1 MDGGD
6 ALGQPEEVVSLAL
19 AFRVA
24 DATDA
29 GTIASIRNAAADAL
43 TARHGIGHWSS
54 QCSERGVIRAM
65 QHGQVLLA
73 GDGATPVG
81 TLCLSRKKPWAIDRD
96 IFRPA
101 RAPRYL
107 VDMAVHPDRQRSGIG
122 RACLDEAARL
132 ARADGADAIWLDAY
146 DAPAGA
152 GEFYRRAGFVEVGR
166 RPYRGVPL
174 VYFELRFPPRSE
186 DP

>member
-1 MDGGD
+1 MAGRD
-6 ALGQPEEVVSLAL
+6 ALGEPEEVVTLAL

-29 GTIASIRNAAADAL
+29 GAIVGIRNAAADAL
-43 TARHGIGHWSS
+43 TATHGIGHWSS

-73 GDGATPVG
+73 HDGADPVG

-96 IFRPA
+96 LFQPA

-107 VDMAVHPDRQRSGIG
+107 VDMAVHPDRQRTGIG
-122 RACLDEAARL
+122 RACLLEAARL
-132 ARADGADAIWLDAY
+132 ARKGGADAIWLDAY

-152 GEFYRRAGFVEVGR
+152 GEFYARAGFVEVGR

-174 VYFELRFPPRSE
+174 VYFAIVLEATA
-186 DP
+186 